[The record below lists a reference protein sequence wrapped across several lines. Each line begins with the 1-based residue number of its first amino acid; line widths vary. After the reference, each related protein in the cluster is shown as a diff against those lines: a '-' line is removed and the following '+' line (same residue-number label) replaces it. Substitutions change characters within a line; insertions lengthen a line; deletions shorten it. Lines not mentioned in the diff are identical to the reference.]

1 MLRTSKKL
9 FKLWAE
15 KKVKRIAIDSFD
27 RFFTQQFS
35 KAYDNREETG
45 SEDTLMTC
53 VDLTSISTVKFT
65 AKDTKVMMDSSKTW
79 SLIEGQEEMML

>member
-1 MLRTSKKL
+1 M
-9 FKLWAE
+9 
-15 KKVKRIAIDSFD
+15 KRIAIDSFD

-35 KAYDNREETG
+35 KAYDNREE
-45 SEDTLMTC
+45 SPSDEMKMTC